1 MIFSLG
7 VSDEIWNRRDLS
19 SVVSEPKREAR
30 NQVECL
36 HLGWLRCQEDQAR
49 DPAYILEA
57 SEVRTLAPHLETS
70 LRCVR
75 PSGAGCR
82 SLGCFMCN
90 VVANCNPCSLGSV
103 QELRLGTAPGP
114 GDTLD

>member
-7 VSDEIWNRRDLS
+7 VSDDIWNRRDLS
-19 SVVSEPKREAR
+19 SEVSEPKRGAW

-36 HLGWLRCQEDQAR
+36 HLDWLRCQEDQAR
-49 DPAYILEA
+49 YPACILEA

-70 LRCVR
+70 PRCVR
-75 PSGAGCR
+75 PSGAGW
-82 SLGCFMCN
+82 LGCFMCN

-114 GDTLD
+114 GDTLGEK